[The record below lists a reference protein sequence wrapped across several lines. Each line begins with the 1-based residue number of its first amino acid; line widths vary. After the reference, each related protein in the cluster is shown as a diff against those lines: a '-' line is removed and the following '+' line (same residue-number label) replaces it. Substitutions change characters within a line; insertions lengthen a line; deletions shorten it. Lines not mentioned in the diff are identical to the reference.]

1 MGIAVPLMFMNLMT
15 PPCDCHLC
23 LGLRRRESAMT
34 REFLKAFPE
43 MQQVQVYRQPEITGL
58 MQLEKLGQ
66 SLYAAAGQELTDCVS
81 A

>member
-1 MGIAVPLMFMNLMT
+1 
-15 PPCDCHLC
+15 
-23 LGLRRRESAMT
+23 MT

-43 MQQVQVYRQPEITGL
+43 MQQVQVYRQPEIAGL
-58 MQLEKLGQ
+58 MQLKRLGE